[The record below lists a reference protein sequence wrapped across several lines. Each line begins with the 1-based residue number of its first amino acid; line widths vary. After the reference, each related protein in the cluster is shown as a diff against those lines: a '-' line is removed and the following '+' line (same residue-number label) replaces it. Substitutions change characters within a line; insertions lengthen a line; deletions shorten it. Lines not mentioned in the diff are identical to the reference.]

1 MKMAEMILVLLA
13 AILLTSA
20 GSASDR
26 AFDGIWAGSVEL
38 PERAVDEIVLVVDES
53 EFGVSGTISDGLEI
67 LRPETSFAGIRPDG
81 NTLVFSFPTADGL
94 TLVAALRAHGGR
106 LIGVW
111 TDPDGRSGKIEL
123 DRRYAPVSE
132 NPR

>member
-1 MKMAEMILVLLA
+1 MKTVEMILVLLS
-13 AILLTSA
+13 AILFASA
-20 GSASDR
+20 ASTPNR
-26 AFDGIWAGSVEL
+26 AFEGIWAGSVEL
-38 PERAVDEIVLVVDES
+38 PERAVDEIVLIVDES

-67 LRPETSFAGIRPDG
+67 IRPETSFAGPRPDG

-94 TLVAALRAHGGR
+94 PLVVALRAHGGR